1 MGDESRRQ
9 GVQVEV
15 AHPVRAHNHRRLL
28 LIESIH
34 DGLQRLGRRVEVVTV
49 QLHRK
54 ASAMGI
60 IDRHV
65 PTAANAQVRALRS
78 QDYQL
83 RGRGSK
89 FFTIHFYLFPQNLS
103 RAVRGVIIHH
113 DDIILELR
121 LLFQR
126 TLHCIGDGLG
136 AVKDR
141 DDD

>member
-1 MGDESRRQ
+1 MSDESRRQ

-15 AHPVRAHNHRRLL
+15 AHPVRAHNHCGLL

-78 QDYQL
+78 DYVEFVAVAQ
-83 RGRGSK
+83 RYIR
-89 FFTIHFYLFPQNLS
+89 QNLS

-126 TLHCIGDGLG
+126 TLHCIGDGLS